1 MNILLV
7 HNFYQQPGGEDVV
20 FRAESSLLSSAGH
33 HVQEYTVTNDDV
45 GQMSKLT
52 LAAHTIWN
60 AGAASRL
67 AEEVRRGAFEVVHF
81 HNTFPLLSPAVYG
94 AVRSAGAA
102 TVQTLHNYRLLCANA
117 LLFRDGH
124 ICEACLGRLPLPAI
138 RHRCYRGSVGA
149 SATVAAMQVTH
160 RVLGTYDRQVDAYI
174 ALTEF
179 ARSKFIEGGLPA
191 SRLHVKPNFLAPDPG
206 AGAGNGGYALFIGRL
221 TPEKGIRTVLEAWRE
236 LGQELP
242 LRVLGHGP
250 LTAEVEQAQIA
261 LPGIEYLGQR
271 GREEVLALAANA
283 ECLVFPSEWYEGFP
297 MTIVEALAVG
307 LPVIA
312 SRVGAMQH
320 LITPGVTGEHFTPG
334 DPADLVGAVRR
345 FLKSDRHAARVQA
358 RSDFTNHY
366 TSAENLRQLMY
377 IYDQARQ
384 AHSARR

>member
-20 FRAESSLLSSAGH
+20 FRAESSLLSGAGH
-33 HVQEYTVTNDDV
+33 YVQEYTVTNDDV
-45 GQMSKLT
+45 SQTPRLT
-52 LAAHTIWN
+52 LAAHTVWN

-67 AEEVRRGAFEVVHF
+67 AQEVRRGAFDVVHF
-81 HNTFPLLSPAVYG
+81 HNTFPLLSPAVYS

-124 ICEACLGRLPLPAI
+124 VCEACVGRLPLPAV
-138 RHRCYRGSVGA
+138 RYRCYRNSLGA

-160 RVLGTYDRQVDAYI
+160 RMLGTYQHHVDAYI
-174 ALTEF
+174 ALTDF
-179 ARSKFIEGGLPA
+179 ARDKFIQGGLPA
-191 SRLHVKPNFLAPDPG
+191 GRLHVKPNFLAPDPG
-206 AGAGNGGYALFIGRL
+206 MGQGGGGYALFIGRL
-221 TPEKGIRTVLEAWRE
+221 TPEKGIRTVLDAWKE
-236 LGQELP
+236 LGHDLP
-242 LRVLGHGP
+242 LKVLGDGP
-250 LTAEVEQAQIA
+250 LRAEAEQAGSQV
-261 LPGIEYLGQR
+261 PGVTYLGQR
-271 GREEVLALAANA
+271 GRDEVMALAAGA
-283 ECLVFPSEWYEGFP
+283 ECLIFPSEWYEGFP

-320 LITPGVTGEHFTPG
+320 LIKPGVTGEHFTPG
-334 DPADLVGAVRR
+334 DAADLIRAVRR
-345 FLKSDRHAARVQA
+345 FLDSDRQAARSRA
-358 RSDFTNHY
+358 RADFTDHY

-384 AHSARR
+384 AHTTRP